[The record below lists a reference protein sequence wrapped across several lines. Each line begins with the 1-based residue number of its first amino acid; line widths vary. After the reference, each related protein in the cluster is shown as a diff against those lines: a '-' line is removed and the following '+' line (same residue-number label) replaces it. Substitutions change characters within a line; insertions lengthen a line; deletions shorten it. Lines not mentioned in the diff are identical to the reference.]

1 MDVEMSN
8 LPGARLEAGSPTS
21 AYHRDILKRAFSRDI
36 HDRDFDRFLN
46 PDDGK
51 LARLIVQCSGE
62 VSRDESSSSW
72 SHTCVKSGSP
82 WMIRLS
88 NWAMSRFRDSK
99 GEMHSSIFKAALRW
113 IPACCALVLVVS
125 LFVAGLSTV
134 TNLDMQ
140 TSLPIEVAATPSDFG
155 RYDCFLYKDWRYPR
169 EARNKAEN
177 KAENKDGEHGIG
189 KRSWDTTSSL
199 RKRILS
205 PKYLC
210 VVQPNDSVE
219 VSNEEEKI
227 QVIGET
233 TAVGYVFISFYRE
246 HFRTEEAKDWLRD
259 VGVHAA
265 RTFGVNA
272 YWISESCLHN
282 LMEKDKA
289 KIKEETEETVWNMSD
304 IIRHA
309 RAVVIAVPG
318 PLDQHLNGDTL
329 REWGERAWT
338 MPELLLYEGKEDI
351 LIYEKSKESNRKNY
365 TRRPRREMWH
375 KAWEDHRFSGQLIDH
390 FEGSLHLTPLEL
402 QTMALHCLEER
413 CVSEEYLPGDLAYIL
428 MGFLRQRP
436 NVVRDDSKFA
446 ACARLSMANDSN
458 LLLERLICLS
468 PIERHEKWHE
478 NWWRLGDTWGAKL
491 WDIYPKTQVCGLGDG
506 DTVILDGARGAAIR
520 WDKFVPVQTLGQ
532 ETMRHRILRYSSR
545 IAPIVFI
552 TGLILI
558 IFGASLKSFN
568 GDPYPA
574 SNGDPDPASN
584 GDPGGPFKAV
594 GGVFVGLA
602 GVVVLLL
609 PYLLRVIYCLPT
621 RHSQPFFFGI
631 QGYMDLYPLELL
643 IFGSYEGRLTWS
655 LASSP
660 FSRHALDEKGM
671 KKDFGL
677 TNKKSMHEQNFF
689 AGVDPVQS
697 DQETERLVQS
707 AKHSKSD
714 DRKIFTLV
722 DTYTMTVTIFEAQH
736 PPIAAIICGAEG
748 GMQRALLCSEDWTT
762 GTLYRE
768 AVLRMET
775 RVWDK
780 MDTLA
785 RIRLGLRRGH

>member
-8 LPGARLEAGSPTS
+8 LPGARLEAGPPTS
-21 AYHRDILKRAFSRDI
+21 AYHRDFLKRAFSRDI
-36 HDRDFDRFLN
+36 HDRDFDHFVN
-46 PDDGK
+46 PYDGK
-51 LARLIVQCSGE
+51 LARLVVQCSGE
-62 VSRDESSSSW
+62 ISREESSSSW
-72 SHTCVKSGSP
+72 SHTSVKSGSP

-99 GEMHSSIFKAALRW
+99 GEMHSSILKAALRW
-113 IPACCALVLVVS
+113 IPACCAIVVVVS
-125 LFVAGLSTV
+125 LVVTGFGTV

-140 TSLPIEVAATPSDFG
+140 TSLPIQVAATPSNFG

-177 KAENKDGEHGIG
+177 KAENKDGEDGIG

-210 VVQPNDSVE
+210 VVQPNDSVK
-219 VSNEEEKI
+219 VSNEEEI
-227 QVIGET
+227 QALGEP

-246 HFRTEEAKDWLRD
+246 HFQSKEAKHWLRD

-282 LMEKDKA
+282 PTEKDEA

-318 PLDQHLNGDTL
+318 PLDHNSNGETL
-329 REWGERAWT
+329 RQWGERAWT
-338 MPELLLYEGKEDI
+338 MPELILYEGKEDI
-351 LIYEKSKESNRKNY
+351 LIYEKSKESNWKNY

-402 QTMALHCLEER
+402 QTMALYCLEER
-413 CVSEEYLPGDLAYIL
+413 CVSAEYLPGDLAYIL

-468 PIERHEKWHE
+468 PIERHEKW
-478 NWWRLGDTWGAKL
+478 WRLGDTWGAKL
-491 WDIYPKTQVCGLGDG
+491 WDIYPKTQVCGLGNG

-520 WDKFVPVQTLGQ
+520 WDKFVPVRTLGQ

-545 IAPIVFI
+545 FAPVVFF

-558 IFGASLKSFN
+558 IYGASLKS
-568 GDPYPA
+568 
-574 SNGDPDPASN
+574 SNGGPN
-584 GDPGGPFKAV
+584 PFKAF

-660 FSRHALDEKGM
+660 LSRHALDRRGM
-671 KKDFGL
+671 KKDFEL
-677 TNKKSMHEQNFF
+677 TNEKSMQEQNFF

-697 DQETERLVQS
+697 DQEIKRLVQS

-714 DRKIFTLV
+714 DYKIFTLV

-785 RIRLGLRRGH
+785 RIRLGLKRGH